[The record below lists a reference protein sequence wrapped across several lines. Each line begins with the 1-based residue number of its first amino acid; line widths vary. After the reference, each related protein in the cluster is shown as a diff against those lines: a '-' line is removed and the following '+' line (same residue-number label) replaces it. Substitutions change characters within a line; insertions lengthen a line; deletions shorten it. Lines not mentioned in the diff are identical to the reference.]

1 MHKITNPDAVIANTE
16 NINRLIVLDSQ
27 WAEWITAAIAA
38 RSGARAMRGESART
52 YRGGGGGGADEGEE
66 EDGGGGG
73 GGVVPLLHPRARRP
87 PGRLVLAVAAAVHGG
102 GGEVAGSPP
111 PPCARA
117 ANWGSVARLSLPVC
131 SLRGVRV
138 WLQVGPRSALRGP
151 TVSDSVVEHL
161 QHEERLGRHNLG
173 LVCMGLYSACPLV
186 CQAYAQ
192 VDGPKTSPCK
202 YGLFWARFFKKADLV
217 RHVGPRPTRPLMLLR
232 SGFFFSWPFF

>member
-102 GGEVAGSPP
+102 GGGGRRLAAAAVRARGELGIGRSLVASRVLVAG
-111 PPCARA
+111 RA
-117 ANWGSVARLSLPVC
+117 CVAASGPEVRIEGTHCQWLSGGTLAAWGTPGPTQS
-131 SLRGVRV
+131 
-138 WLQVGPRSALRGP
+138 GPRLYGP
-151 TVSDSVVEHL
+151 IF
-161 QHEERLGRHNLG
+161 G
-173 LVCMGLYSACPLV
+173 LSSCMSSLCTG
-186 CQAYAQ
+186 
-192 VDGPKTSPCK
+192 G
-202 YGLFWARFFKKADLV
+202 WAEN
-217 RHVGPRPTRPLMLLR
+217 
-232 SGFFFSWPFF
+232 

>member
-1 MHKITNPDAVIANTE
+1 
-16 NINRLIVLDSQ
+16 
-27 WAEWITAAIAA
+27 
-38 RSGARAMRGESART
+38 MRGESART

-102 GGEVAGSPP
+102 GGGGRRLAAAAVRARGELGIGRSLVASRVLVAGM
-111 PPCARA
+111 
-117 ANWGSVARLSLPVC
+117 
-131 SLRGVRV
+131 RGVRV

-217 RHVGPRPTRPLMLLR
+217 RHVGPRPTRPFMLLR